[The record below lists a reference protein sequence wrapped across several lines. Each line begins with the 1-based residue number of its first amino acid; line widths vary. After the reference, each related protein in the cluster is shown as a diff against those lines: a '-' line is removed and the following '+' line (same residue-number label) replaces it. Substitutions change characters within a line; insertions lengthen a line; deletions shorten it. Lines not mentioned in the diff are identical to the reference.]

1 MILVIYAHPY
11 PQHSRAGKAMLEAV
25 RDLPDLEVRSLYDLY
40 PDFDIDI
47 AAEQAALKRAELV
60 VWLHPVYWYS
70 VPALLKH
77 WFELV
82 LARGWAYGKDGTALH
97 GKRCL
102 WVATTGGDET
112 TYSPD
117 GMHEQPFANFIA
129 PVEQTARFCGMRWQA
144 PMVVHGAHTVS
155 DQALQAMAQALRTRL
170 HDLRHAPPPLDS
182 AVQEP
187 QA

>member
-60 VWLHPVYWYS
+60 
-70 VPALLKH
+70 
-77 WFELV
+77 
-82 LARGWAYGKDGTALH
+82 LARGWAYGKEGTALH

-112 TYSPD
+112 TYSAD

-170 HDLRHAPPPLDS
+170 HDLRHAPPPLDL

>member
-25 RDLPDLEVRSLYDLY
+25 RDLPDLEVRCLYDLY

-47 AAEQAALKRAELV
+47 TAEQAALKRADLV

-82 LARGWAYGKDGTALH
+82 LARGWAYGKDGTALR

-129 PVEQTARFCGMRWQA
+129 PVEQTARFCGMEWLE
-144 PMVVHGAHTVS
+144 PMLVTAAHRVS
-155 DQALQAMAQALRTRL
+155 DDDLAAAAATYRSRIAALTADAASEVP
-170 HDLRHAPPPLDS
+170 HA
-182 AVQEP
+182 
-187 QA
+187 

>member
-40 PDFDIDI
+40 TDFDIDI

-77 WFELV
+77 WFEPVSYTHLTLPTSDLV
-82 LARGWAYGKDGTALH
+82 
-97 GKRCL
+97 
-102 WVATTGGDET
+102 
-112 TYSPD
+112 
-117 GMHEQPFANFIA
+117 
-129 PVEQTARFCGMRWQA
+129 
-144 PMVVHGAHTVS
+144 
-155 DQALQAMAQALRTRL
+155 
-170 HDLRHAPPPLDS
+170 
-182 AVQEP
+182 
-187 QA
+187 